1 MLVSLNGRGV
11 LVWEVVKGVEK
22 SKQDVPRLMGS
33 AALIGATVDSH
44 VWAWLLFGLASF
56 KIRKFI

>member
-1 MLVSLNGRGV
+1 MVGGV
-11 LVWEVVKGVEK
+11 LVWEVVKGVEN

-33 AALIGATVDSH
+33 AALIGAAVDSH
-44 VWAWLLFGLASF
+44 IWAWLLFGLASF